1 VSADNLIFKHL
12 PYQVRSRLNEFT
24 GAELKVW
31 ICLLS
36 HANSKHDGKAFP
48 GISLMVRETG
58 LSKHGVDNAIGGLK
72 DKGWIV
78 RSSTYSRATGQRTA
92 ASTWCK
98 WAPAIS
104 GSHWER
110 IMNHVS
116 KSGAR

>member
-1 VSADNLIFKHL
+1 MSADNLIFKHL

-31 ICLLS
+31 LCLLS
-36 HANSKHDGKAFP
+36 H
-48 GISLMVRETG
+48 
-58 LSKHGVDNAIGGLK
+58 NAIGGLK

>member
-1 VSADNLIFKHL
+1 MSADKLIFKHL

-31 ICLLS
+31 LCLLS